1 MRKSPRDFT
10 SDSGYDRRSTIAD
23 ARVEYGDSLVEHAV
37 CRPRTVGMWRMDPV
51 DPSWRGADSGGHE
64 YQAVTVNPQRY
75 FIELKLDPRVTTFS
89 GEVQIDANVVE
100 RVDRIVLHGEN
111 FSSPRS
117 WLNLHWAP

>member
-37 CRPRTVGMWRMDPV
+37 CRPLLWGCGGWTQSILSGEELIP
-51 DPSWRGADSGGHE
+51 GGHE

-75 FIELKLDPRVTTFS
+75 FIELSLTPYHIS

-100 RVDRIVLHGEN
+100 RVDRIVLHGGE
-111 FSSPRS
+111 
-117 WLNLHWAP
+117 LHLQGHG